1 MMCLECFEHRKYDF
15 QSYLFYFEDLAKYL
29 GYSVPLRA
37 WEIETHFTLVVGLP
51 DLRSSR
57 AKRGIFLGSFLS
69 KITKFATKNSYE
81 TRSKLCPKLIMQHKK
96 CNIFNSSRN
105 NSLWRALCGKPK
117 HIHWFSIYLATQSV
131 NFSVHRF
138 SVYLTIQSMRF
149 YIHRFRFTSHWDR
162 FSVYLTTQSSNCL
175 NLFTHFGLPLAR
187 HQVSAFYSPIFGL
200 PHDTKFKRITISIM
214 VNKNFV
220 KRIIIKIMVNRNFM

>member
-1 MMCLECFEHRKYDF
+1 MGNWNSLYPSRRVAGFEIQPREARDF
-15 QSYLFYFEDLAKYL
+15 FGAF
-29 GYSVPLRA
+29 
-37 WEIETHFTLVVGLP
+37 F
-51 DLRSSR
+51 
-57 AKRGIFLGSFLS
+57 S

-175 NLFTHFGLPLAR
+175 FTHFRFTYGTTPTSSFLFTDFR
-187 HQVSAFYSPIFGL
+187 FTS
-200 PHDTKFKRITISIM
+200 R
-214 VNKNFV
+214 
-220 KRIIIKIMVNRNFM
+220 

>member
-1 MMCLECFEHRKYDF
+1 MRESSKRCKNFPGR
-15 QSYLFYFEDLAKYL
+15 
-29 GYSVPLRA
+29 LRA

-57 AKRGIFLGSFLS
+57 AKRGIFLELFSVKS
-69 KITKFATKNSYE
+69 PNSQLKTAMKREVNY
-81 TRSKLCPKLIMQHKK
+81 IMQHKK

-175 NLFTHFGLPLAR
+175 FTHFRFTYGTTPTSSFLFTDFR
-187 HQVSAFYSPIFGL
+187 FTS
-200 PHDTKFKRITISIM
+200 R
-214 VNKNFV
+214 
-220 KRIIIKIMVNRNFM
+220 